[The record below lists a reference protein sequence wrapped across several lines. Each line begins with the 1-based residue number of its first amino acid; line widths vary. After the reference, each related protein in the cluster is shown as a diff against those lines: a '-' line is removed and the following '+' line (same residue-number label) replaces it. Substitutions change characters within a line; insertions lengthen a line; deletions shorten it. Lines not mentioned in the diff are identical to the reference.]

1 LQLRQS
7 MRNLLDGLQEVD
19 MDFSNVVF
27 STVYLR
33 QMKDNS
39 QMDPLY
45 GKFFKAPYPA
55 RSILQQNLEVD
66 EEAAE
71 QISFIAVKK

>member
-1 LQLRQS
+1 
-7 MRNLLDGLQEVD
+7 

-33 QMKDNS
+33 QMKDDKQMNELYRNS
-39 QMDPLY
+39 SSPLI
-45 GKFFKAPYPA
+45 PPER
-55 RSILQQNLEVD
+55 RSSRISRAD

-71 QISFIAVKK
+71 QISFIAVGRKNET